1 MERIAGYSISL
12 RSFKNKM
19 GSESMKQIT
28 VNLENEEYQKLEYTA
43 SRLGQDLNE
52 FTDTCLKLGFL
63 KFLQIM

>member
-1 MERIAGYSISL
+1 
-12 RSFKNKM
+12 
-19 GSESMKQIT
+19 MKQIT
-28 VNLENEEYQKLEYTA
+28 VSLENEEYQKFEYTA